1 MKSEKRYESKL
12 SENISKKSSVVYDDE
27 IVEPQ
32 G

>member
-12 SENISKKSSVVYDDE
+12 SENISKKSSVDDE